1 MGPVSPTAMNDLLA
15 VDAAAEMA
23 SRSPTSIKETASF
36 IPAHCYDNPTW
47 RGLALFAR
55 DLALYSAA
63 VALLA
68 VTDAPAVLV
77 PAWLLA
83 AAAIC
88 GLFVIG
94 HDAAHGALFRNPR
107 LCHVVGQL
115 AFLPSLHAF
124 SVWAHGHNRV
134 HHAHTGC
141 AEIDFVWRPLTP
153 PAYAGLS
160 RLCRLRHRIEWSV
173 WGTGAYYL
181 RTIWWQRM
189 LGASPPPRLRAAF
202 RSDRRIVAA
211 YAAGLTVALGAL
223 GAAPGGAVGALWLWV
238 KVFLIP
244 WLLFSQVIGAVVYV
258 QHIAPDVAWWRRQ
271 EWSKVAGQL
280 EGTASYRIPSWL
292 NFFWHNIFL
301 HVAHHVDPR
310 VPCYRLPAATAALA
324 RRYPELVGLSR
335 LRWRD
340 YRRITRTCKLYD
352 FDGGGW
358 VGYDG
363 RRAVLKARG

>member
-1 MGPVSPTAMNDLLA
+1 MKDT
-15 VDAAAEMA
+15 AAAF
-23 SRSPTSIKETASF
+23 P
-36 IPAHCYDNPTW
+36 PQCYDNPTW
-47 RGLALFAR
+47 RGMLLFAR
-55 DLALYSAA
+55 DLAIYAAA
-63 VALLA
+63 VALLT
-68 VTDAPAVLV
+68 VSDTPALLVL
-77 PAWLLA
+77 AWLLA

-94 HDAAHGALFRNPR
+94 HDAAHGALFRSAR

-134 HHAHTGC
+134 HHVHTGN

-153 PAYAGLS
+153 SEYAGLS
-160 RLCRLRHRIEWSV
+160 RLHRLHHRFEWSL
-173 WGTGAYYL
+173 WGAGAYYL
-181 RTIWWQRM
+181 RTIWWRRM
-189 LGASPPPRLRAAF
+189 LRAVPPPRLQAAF
-202 RSDRRIVAA
+202 RSDRRTVAA
-211 YAAGLTVALGAL
+211 YAVGLSGAL
-223 GAAPGGAVGALWLWV
+223 LAFGGAHGGLSAAVWMWV
-238 KVFLIP
+238 KIFLIP
-244 WLLFSQVIGAVVYV
+244 WLLFNHVIGAVAYV
-258 QHIAPDVAWWRRQ
+258 QHIAPDAAWWRRE
-271 EWSKVAGQL
+271 EWDRVAGQL
-280 EGTASYRIPSWL
+280 EGTASYRIPAWL
-292 NFFWHNIFL
+292 NFFWHNILL

-324 RRYPELVGLSR
+324 RRYPALGGPSR

-363 RRAVLKARG
+363 RPAAR